1 MRRKCLAL
9 TVVFCGA
16 AYAFAAVEET
26 TSEPVN
32 FKMYIIGGGTYALT
46 SAADF
51 ASWHVMWRAGDTVT
65 ATPAVGETTTLVD
78 GAAVDGAAALPQH
91 KGGLWTLQSS
101 RFGTAEVG
109 VPWSVFSDGGELAA
123 STAASGKLDTSQ
135 AGPDRCTD
143 KWNVLPVAYSGDNW
157 AGDVAKASVVTFTP
171 PEGSG
176 LSETVWNRNGS
187 GVDAF
192 TFGVVGLWT
201 VTLKFEDGTTRTAKI
216 DILTS
221 GLTISIK

>member
-1 MRRKCLAL
+1 MRRKPLVLAAVAL
-9 TVVFCGA
+9 CGA
-16 AYAFAAVEET
+16 VAPAAVEET
-26 TSEPVN
+26 TSAAVN
-32 FKMYIIGGGTYALT
+32 FKMYTTGGTYALT
-46 SAADF
+46 SEEDF
-51 ASWHVMWRAGDTVT
+51 ATWLVSWREGDTVT
-65 ATPAVGETTTLVD
+65 ATPATGAASTLVAD
-78 GAAVDGAAALPQH
+78 APSAGSRELPRA
-91 KGGLWTLQSS
+91 GGLWTLESALS
-101 RFGTAEVG
+101 GTAEVG

-123 STAASGKLDTSQ
+123 SAASSGRLDTCQ
-135 AGPDRCTD
+135 TGPDRRTD
-143 KWNVLPVAYSGDNW
+143 KRNVLPVAYSGDNW